1 MSVHA
6 GKQCKASATRSAATV
21 LKPVCVEC
29 WISGSRPSSS
39 GGPGYDTQNCAS
51 AVRCVMDPVSVPADT
66 MALAGRLA
74 LATLLGAVVGIDRE
88 IALKPA
94 GLRTHALVSLGAA
107 LVTVVGLQLG
117 HSGGDTGAPGRI
129 IQGLVAGIGFIGGG
143 VILHREGG
151 RAVHGLTT
159 AASIWIASVTGVAV
173 GTGLWRG
180 AVAAVVLSLVV
191 LALGRFRDNALR
203 RGGTGD
209 NPDDN

>member
-1 MSVHA
+1 
-6 GKQCKASATRSAATV
+6 
-21 LKPVCVEC
+21 
-29 WISGSRPSSS
+29 
-39 GGPGYDTQNCAS
+39 
-51 AVRCVMDPVSVPADT
+51 MDPVSIPADT

-74 LATLLGAVVGIDRE
+74 LATLLGAAVGVDRE

-107 LVTVVGLQLG
+107 LVTIVGLQLG
-117 HSGGDTGAPGRI
+117 HSGGDTAAPGRI

-159 AASIWIASVTGVAV
+159 AASIWIASGTGIAV

-180 AVAAVVLSLVV
+180 AVAAVILSLVV
-191 LALGRFRDNALR
+191 LTLGRSLDNALR
-203 RGGTGD
+203 KVSGGD
-209 NPDDN
+209 PDDTSS

>member
-1 MSVHA
+1 
-6 GKQCKASATRSAATV
+6 
-21 LKPVCVEC
+21 
-29 WISGSRPSSS
+29 
-39 GGPGYDTQNCAS
+39 
-51 AVRCVMDPVSVPADT
+51 MDPVNVPADT

-74 LATLLGAVVGIDRE
+74 LATLLGAAVGVDRE

-107 LVTVVGLQLG
+107 LITIVGLQLG
-117 HSGGDTGAPGRI
+117 QSGDNAAPSRI

-151 RAVHGLTT
+151 AVHGLTT
-159 AASIWIASVTGVAV
+159 AASIWIAAGTGVAV

-191 LALGRFRDNALR
+191 LTLRRPVDNAVR
-203 RGGTGD
+203 KVTGGGS
-209 NPDDN
+209 DDSSS